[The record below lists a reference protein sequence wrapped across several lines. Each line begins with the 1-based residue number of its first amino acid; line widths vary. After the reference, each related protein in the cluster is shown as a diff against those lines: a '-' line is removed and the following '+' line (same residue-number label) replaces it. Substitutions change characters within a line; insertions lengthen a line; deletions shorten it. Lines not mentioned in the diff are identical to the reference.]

1 MAAYD
6 PSVLGDI
13 YKGAPNPI
21 GAMQDAYT
29 LKNVVDTSQLNS
41 LKLNE
46 AKDRKSTRLNSSH

>member
-29 LKNVVDTSQLNS
+29 LKNVVDTSQLNT

-46 AKDRKSTRLNSSH
+46 IGRAHV